1 MHGSLTL
8 GHDDAMRAIE
18 AIRTEMSRAGQAAV
32 IAVSDPHGELIG
44 LLRMDGSLI
53 SSVQIAMA
61 KAFTAARLQRPSGAL
76 SANGFDIA
84 YYGDARYVGFAGGL
98 PVLHQNVVV
107 GGIGVSGLSP
117 EREDALATLGIDA
130 ILGAFPAEP
139 DIPE

>member
-1 MHGSLTL
+1 MYTSPTL

-18 AIRTEMSRAGQAAV
+18 AIRAEVSRAGQAAV

-53 SSVQIAMA
+53 SSVQIAIA
-61 KAFTAARLQRPSGAL
+61 KAFTAARLRRPSGAL

-84 YYGDARYVGFAGGL
+84 YYGDTRYVGFAGGL
-98 PVLHQNVVV
+98 PVLHQGFVV

-117 EREDALATLGIDA
+117 EREDALAALGIDA
-130 ILGAFPAEP
+130 IFGAPPAKL
-139 DIPE
+139 DTPE